1 MSPLQLTFDVSE
13 RIKSGEALS
22 QTAWL
27 FLPEQPVTAK
37 AVLLCLPGGTY
48 DKRYWHLEV
57 PGHPGYSF
65 AEHLTGQGYLV
76 VALDHLAVGESSDP
90 DASGDLSLTLL
101 ADGDA
106 AVADQVRARL
116 REGTLADGVPPL
128 NLPMIGVGHSMG
140 GCLTVMVQAQSRPYD
155 AVVLL
160 GYAVHFNTL
169 NKDYATDDPA
179 VRATEAEALFRTIY
193 GVGPDVTSWMV
204 DRDIAHQVFHA
215 SDVPAEVIAD
225 DDAAVS
231 RMPVRAGVETGIP
244 GYIKQDAAAVDVP
257 VFLAFGTVI
266 DLSPG
271 PHTEPANYGASGDVT
286 LYLVEGS
293 AHCHNFSTNRT
304 VLWDRIGRW
313 IPTVLPATAKTT

>member
-1 MSPLQLTFDVSE
+1 MSPLQLTFDVTE
-13 RIKSGEALS
+13 RINSSEALS

-27 FLPEQPVTAK
+27 FLPEQPVLAK
-37 AVLLCLPGGTY
+37 AVLLCLAGGTY

-65 AEHLTGQGYLV
+65 AEHLAGQGYLV

-90 DASGDLSLTLL
+90 HASGDLSLALL

-106 AVADQVRARL
+106 SVADQVRARL
-116 REGTLADGVPPL
+116 RKGTLADGVPPL
-128 NLPMIGVGHSMG
+128 HLPMIGVGHSMG
-140 GCLTVMVQAQSRPYD
+140 GCLTVLVQSRSRPYD

-169 NKDYATDDPA
+169 GKDYATDDPA
-179 VRATEAEALFRTIY
+179 ERATQAEALFRTVY
-193 GVGPDVTSWMV
+193 GVGPDVTSWTV
-204 DRDIAHQVFHA
+204 DRQIAHQVFHA
-215 SDVPAEVIAD
+215 PDVPAEVIAA

-244 GYIKQDAAAVDVP
+244 GYIEQDAAAIDVP
-257 VFLAFGTVI
+257 VFLAFGAVV
-266 DLSPG
+266 DLTPG
-271 PHTEPANYGASGDVT
+271 PYTEPANYGASTDVT

-304 VLWDRIGRW
+304 ALWNRIGRW
-313 IPTVLPATAKTT
+313 IPTVVPANAKTT

>member
-106 AVADQVRARL
+106 AVADHRQEEGVRRWAIRRVDL
-116 REGTLADGVPPL
+116 DLAD
-128 NLPMIGVGHSMG
+128 I
-140 GCLTVMVQAQSRPYD
+140 
-155 AVVLL
+155 
-160 GYAVHFNTL
+160 
-169 NKDYATDDPA
+169 
-179 VRATEAEALFRTIY
+179 
-193 GVGPDVTSWMV
+193 
-204 DRDIAHQVFHA
+204 
-215 SDVPAEVIAD
+215 
-225 DDAAVS
+225 
-231 RMPVRAGVETGIP
+231 VEERIE
-244 GYIKQDAAAVDVP
+244 AAA
-257 VFLAFGTVI
+257 AEHA
-266 DLSPG
+266 DLRQI
-271 PHTEPANYGASGDVT
+271 HHA
-286 LYLVEGS
+286 
-293 AHCHNFSTNRT
+293 RT
-304 VLWDRIGRW
+304 SCLD
-313 IPTVLPATAKTT
+313 

>member
-1 MSPLQLTFDVSE
+1 MSHLPLTFDVSE
-13 RIKSGEALS
+13 RIQSGEALS
-22 QTAWL
+22 QTGWL
-27 FLPEQPVTAK
+27 FLPAQPLMAK

-48 DKRYWHLEV
+48 DKRYWHLEI

-90 DASGDLSLTLL
+90 HASGDLSLALL

-128 NLPMIGVGHSMG
+128 DLPMIGVGHSMG
-140 GCLTVMVQAQSRPYD
+140 GCLTVMVQARSRPYD
-155 AVVLL
+155 AIVLL
-160 GYAVHFNTL
+160 GYAVQFNTL
-169 NKDYATDDPA
+169 NQDYTTDDPA
-179 VRATEAEALFRTIY
+179 ARAAQAEALFRTIY

-215 SDVPAEVIAD
+215 SDVPAEVIAA

-244 GYIKQDAAAVDVP
+244 GYVQRDAAAIDVP
-257 VFLAFGTVI
+257 VFLAFGTVV
-266 DLSPG
+266 DLTPG
-271 PHTEPANYGASGDVT
+271 PYAEPANYGASGDVT

-293 AHCHNFSTNRT
+293 AHCHNFSSNRT

-313 IPTVLPATAKTT
+313 IPAVVPATAKTT

>member
-1 MSPLQLTFDVSE
+1 MGPLQLTFDVSE
-13 RIKSGEALS
+13 PINSGEALS

-27 FLPEQPVTAK
+27 FLPEQPLMAK
-37 AVLLCLPGGTY
+37 AMLLCLPGGTY

-65 AEHLTGQGYLV
+65 AEHLAGQGYLV

-90 DASGDLSLTLL
+90 QALGDLSLALL
-101 ADGDA
+101 ANGDA

-116 REGTLADGVPPL
+116 REGTLADGVLPL
-128 NLPMIGVGHSMG
+128 DLPMIGVGHSMG
-140 GCLTVMVQAQSRPYD
+140 GCLTVLVQARSRPYD
-155 AVVLL
+155 AVVVL
-160 GYAVHFNTL
+160 GFAVHFNTL
-169 NKDYATDDPA
+169 NKDYETDDPA
-179 VRATEAEALFRTIY
+179 VRATQAEALFRSTY
-193 GVGPDVTSWMV
+193 GVGPDVMSWTV

-215 SDVPAEVIAD
+215 PDVPAEVITA

-244 GYIKQDAAAVDVP
+244 GYIQQDAAAIDVP
-257 VFLAFGTVI
+257 VFLAFGAVI
-266 DLSPG
+266 DLTPG
-271 PHTEPANYGASGDVT
+271 PHAEPANYSASTDVT

-304 VLWDRIGRW
+304 ALWDRIGRW
-313 IPTVLPATAKTT
+313 IPTVAPANAK

>member
-1 MSPLQLTFDVSE
+1 MESLVVMLLPGLVSIGERGRRMSHLGLTFDVSE
-13 RIKSGEALS
+13 RVKSGEALS

-27 FLPEQPVTAK
+27 FLPEQPFVAK

-57 PGHPGYSF
+57 PGRSGYSF
-65 AEHLTGQGYLV
+65 VEHLAGQGYLV

-90 DASGDLSLTLL
+90 QASGDLSLALL
-101 ADGDA
+101 AGGDA

-140 GCLTVMVQAQSRPYD
+140 GCLTVMVQARARPYD

-169 NKDYATDDPA
+169 NQDYATDDPA
-179 VRATEAEALFRTIY
+179 VRATQAETLFRTIY

-204 DRDIAHQVFHA
+204 DRTIAHQVFHA
-215 SDVPAEVIAD
+215 PDVPAEVIAA
-225 DDAAVS
+225 DDAAV
-231 RMPVRAGVETGIP
+231 
-244 GYIKQDAAAVDVP
+244 
-257 VFLAFGTVI
+257 
-266 DLSPG
+266 
-271 PHTEPANYGASGDVT
+271 
-286 LYLVEGS
+286 
-293 AHCHNFSTNRT
+293 
-304 VLWDRIGRW
+304 
-313 IPTVLPATAKTT
+313 

>member
-1 MSPLQLTFDVSE
+1 MSHLTLTFDLSE

-27 FLPEQPVTAK
+27 FLPEQPLMAK

-48 DKRYWHLEV
+48 DKRYCHLEV

-90 DASGDLSLTLL
+90 HASGELSLALL

-116 REGTLADGVPPL
+116 REGTLADGLPPL

-140 GCLTVMVQAQSRPYD
+140 GCLTVLVQARSRPSD

-160 GYAVHFNTL
+160 GYAAHFNTY
-169 NKDYATDDPA
+169 NKNYTSDDPA
-179 VRATEAEALFRTIY
+179 ERATEAEMLFRTIY

-204 DRDIAHQVFHA
+204 DRAIAHQVFHA
-215 SDVPAEVIAD
+215 PDVPAEVIAA

-244 GYIKQDAAAVDVP
+244 GYIQQDAAAIDVP
-257 VFLAFGTVI
+257 VFLAFGTVV
-266 DLSPG
+266 DLTPG
-271 PHTEPANYGASGDVT
+271 PYTEPANYGASGDVT
-286 LYLVEGS
+286 LYLVDGS

-304 VLWDRIGRW
+304 ALWNRIGGW
-313 IPTVLPATAKTT
+313 IPTVVPAARM